1 MESSPIL
8 LLPLAL
14 LFLGCQGP
22 SEEATPATKEARD
35 TDVPAL
41 SDADIYDLVRRSYP
55 YVAMYNVNNKFAM
68 KQGGWNTVDADTQ
81 LKDHTMREIARPN
94 NDTLYISALLDLRK
108 DPVILEM
115 PAFDS
120 DYVSLMVT
128 GYDHH
133 VNIPMATRLGDF
145 GKPEKIL
152 FYTERTEGYD
162 GEPVEGVDRVFE
174 ASGDFISAVLR
185 IMPHAA
191 DEERFN
197 RIVEQME
204 QVRIETL
211 SEFRGKP
218 AKPIDDIE
226 FPAVGQRDADIFGD
240 NLLEVM
246 QFVFSHTTFDADNE
260 LDQALLAAYEPLG
273 VVPGQPYDAAKV
285 AAIDGAKFREVSE
298 RVFAEEM
305 ARITDEAFK
314 EQELVGKFKPKGETP
329 LELLLFQS
337 VLGPIGMPAT
347 EAVYPAV
354 NTTDGKPLNA
364 MHDYVIRM
372 SADELPPTDVF
383 WSFTLYDLQN
393 GFFIP
398 NDRKKYSVGEN
409 AGMQLDED
417 GGIAVYI
424 AAEKPESVPEENWL
438 PINRKD
444 EDMDVILRIYV
455 PNLEELETWAPPKAE
470 RIDAR

>member
-285 AAIDGAKFREVSE
+285 ATIDGAKFREVSE

-364 MHDYVIRM
+364 MNDYVIRM

-444 EDMDVILRIYV
+444 EDMDVILRLYV
-455 PNLEELETWAPPKAE
+455 PDLEELETWAPPKAE

>member
-1 MESSPIL
+1 MKSYPIL
-8 LLPLAL
+8 LLPLVL

-22 SEEATPATKEARD
+22 SEEATPAADQTRD
-35 TDVPAL
+35 SDVPAL
-41 SDADIYDLVRRSYP
+41 SDADIYDLVRRSYQ

-246 QFVFSHTTFDADNE
+246 QFVFNHTTFHADNE

-273 VVPGQPYDAAKV
+273 VVPGQPYDATKV
-285 AAIDGAKFREVSE
+285 ATIDGAKFREVSE

-364 MHDYVIRM
+364 MNDYVIRM

-455 PNLEELETWAPPKAE
+455 PDLEELETWAPPKAE

>member
-1 MESSPIL
+1 VL
-8 LLPLAL
+8 LVLGIIALPLYSLAPAAASAPQASAL
-14 LFLGCQGP
+14 N
-22 SEEATPATKEARD
+22 
-35 TDVPAL
+35 
-41 SDADIYDLVRRSYP
+41 DADITDLVRRSYQ

-68 KQGGWNTVDADTQ
+68 KQGGWNTVEADTR

-145 GKPEKIL
+145 EQPERIL

-162 GEPVEGVDRVFE
+162 GDPVEGVDQVFE
-174 ASGDFISAVLR
+174 ATGDFISAVLR
-185 IMPHAA
+185 IMPHAN
-191 DEERFN
+191 DEARLN
-197 RIVEQME
+197 RILQQME
-204 QVRIETL
+204 QVGIDTL
-211 SEFRGKP
+211 SEFRGEP

-226 FPAVGQRDADIFGD
+226 FPAVGQRDADIFGN

-246 QFVFSHTTFDADNE
+246 QFVFNHTTFHADNE

-273 VVPGQPYDAAKV
+273 VVPGQPYDPAKV
-285 AAIDGAKFREVSE
+285 AVIDGAEFRAVSE
-298 RVFAEEM
+298 RIAAEEM
-305 ARITDEAFK
+305 ARTTDQAFVM
-314 EQELVGKFKPKGETP
+314 EQTVGKFEPKGETP

-337 VLGPIGMPAT
+337 VIGPIGMPAG
-347 EAVYPAV
+347 EAVYFSV
-354 NTTDGKPLNA
+354 NGADGKPLNA

-372 SADELPPTDVF
+372 TADELPPTDVF
-383 WSFTLYDLQN
+383 WSCTLYDFEN

-417 GGIAVYI
+417 GGIAIYI
-424 AAEKPESVPEENWL
+424 AAERPDGVPEDNWL
-438 PINRKD
+438 PISRKD

-455 PNLEELETWAPPKAE
+455 PDLEALETWALPTAE

>member
-1 MESSPIL
+1 V
-8 LLPLAL
+8 L
-14 LFLGCQGP
+14 LFLGIIALP
-22 SEEATPATKEARD
+22 LYSLAPAAASA
-35 TDVPAL
+35 PQASAL
-41 SDADIYDLVRRSYP
+41 NDAEITDLVRRSYQ

-68 KQGGWNTVDADTQ
+68 KQGGWNTVEADTR

-145 GKPEKIL
+145 EQPERIL

-162 GEPVEGVDRVFE
+162 GDPVEGVDQVFE
-174 ASGDFISAVLR
+174 ATGDFISAVLR
-185 IMPHAA
+185 IMPHAN
-191 DEERFN
+191 DEARLN
-197 RIVEQME
+197 RILQQME
-204 QVRIETL
+204 QVGIETL
-211 SEFRGKP
+211 SEFRGEP

-226 FPAVGQRDADIFGD
+226 FPAVGQRDADIFGN

-246 QFVFSHTTFDADNE
+246 QFVFNHTTFHADNE

-273 VVPGQPYDAAKV
+273 VVPGQPYDPAKV
-285 AAIDGAKFREVSE
+285 AAIDGAEFRAVSE
-298 RVFAEEM
+298 RIAAEEM
-305 ARITDEAFK
+305 ARTTDQAFVM
-314 EQELVGKFKPKGETP
+314 EQTVGKFEPKGETP

-337 VLGPIGMPAT
+337 VIGPIGMPAG
-347 EAVYPAV
+347 EAVYFSV
-354 NTTDGKPLNA
+354 NGADGKPLNA

-372 SADELPPTDVF
+372 TADELPPTDVF
-383 WSFTLYDLQN
+383 WSCTLYDFEN

-417 GGIAVYI
+417 GGIAIYI
-424 AAEKPESVPEENWL
+424 AAERPDGVPEDNWL
-438 PINRKD
+438 PISRKD

-455 PNLEELETWAPPKAE
+455 PDLEALETWALPTAE